1 MIARGLN
8 HRPGAATS
16 TEERRRRAALSDCR
30 SESYGLWMARKE
42 GEHRDE
48 PKHWDEPTLQL
59 VHPVYLDTPMLVS
72 FVAAAE
78 DGFAF
83 ESEETEKG
91 ATATDRTRE
100 ATGRVRAGFPAL
112 GSLIGLDMSGRYGRK
127 DQEQESRETKV
138 VRQHTEASLF
148 NLLRHELIVQDRITV
163 IERGEQ
169 LSGLEIGDLVEIMGE
184 IVGNPL
190 QQMLDLFFQ
199 ILPYLGHDVEAL
211 MKPKKREDPGKS
223 GNPAV
228 RAGAGQ
234 SGDLEEEDSLRLL
247 ATMRGDLDNGSV
259 RDLVLLGPMGIRAV
273 LALSTE
279 FLTPAAAD
287 RLLGGRFTAIGK
299 VSRVLAPDESINL
312 TRRTVLG
319 LGGPAVARK
328 LVTGFTSDNSL
339 FVDIGDPVVEPPA
352 VQLLPLAVFV

>member
-1 MIARGLN
+1 
-8 HRPGAATS
+8 
-16 TEERRRRAALSDCR
+16 
-30 SESYGLWMARKE
+30 MARKE
-42 GEHRDE
+42 VKYR
-48 PKHWDEPTLQL
+48 DEPTLQL

-78 DGFAF
+78 DGFVF
-83 ESEETEKG
+83 SSEETEKG

-100 ATGRVRAGFPAL
+100 ATGRVRAGFPTL

-148 NLLRHELIVQDRITV
+148 NLLRDELIAHDRITV
-163 IERGEQ
+163 VEHGQQ
-169 LSGLEIGDLVEIMGE
+169 LNDLEIGDLVEIMGE
-184 IVGNPL
+184 VVGNPL
-190 QQMLDLFFQ
+190 EQMLALFFQ

-211 MKPKKREDPGKS
+211 MKPRKRKDPSRS

-234 SGDLEEEDSLRLL
+234 AGDFEEEDVFRLL
-247 ATMRGDLDNGSV
+247 ATMRGDLDSSSV
-259 RDLVLLGPMGIRAV
+259 RDLVLLGPEGIRAV

-279 FLTPAAAD
+279 FLTAAAAD
-287 RLLGGRFTAIGK
+287 RLLGGRFTAVGK
-299 VSRVLAPDESINL
+299 VSRVLATDESINL
-312 TRRTVLG
+312 TRRTALG
-319 LGGPAVARK
+319 LAGPAVARA
-328 LVTGFTSDNSL
+328 LVTDFTSDNEL